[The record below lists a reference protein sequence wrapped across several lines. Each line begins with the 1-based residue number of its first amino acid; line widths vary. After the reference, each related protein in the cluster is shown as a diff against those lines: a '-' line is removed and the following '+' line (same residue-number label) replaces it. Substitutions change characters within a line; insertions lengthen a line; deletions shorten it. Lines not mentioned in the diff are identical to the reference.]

1 MMRSI
6 GICLGATNIKVAILE
21 KSVKDIQV
29 THTAVVP
36 HESNPRQ
43 TLSLLIKTLNLNSI
57 EYGMLTGRKFREMIN
72 HPSITEPQAVEY
84 ALTYGNLTGSRRLFE
99 AVVSLGAEN
108 FILYVLNKDC
118 TVRSIESG
126 NKCASGTG
134 EFFLQQIRRMN
145 IELPEAVHLAR
156 ESDIYRVSGRC
167 SVFCKSDCTHALNK
181 GIPVG
186 RVSAGLCSMIADKV
200 IELLEKVNSSKE
212 ILLTGGVTNN
222 TAVMKFLED
231 HLESVVISKHA
242 NTFEA
247 IGAAFYALQK
257 KTPHLLNTKRLFSSA
272 RSSFDHHPPLRDALS
287 LVQFKKPQKV
297 ELQSSQQCVVGLDV
311 GSTTTKAVLLRC
323 SDSAILGS
331 VYLRTNGNPVK
342 ASQECYYALADQ
354 MSAHDTVIGIGT
366 TGSGRQIAGLHAQ
379 TTAIINEIIAHAT
392 AAAYYDKDVDTI
404 FEIGGQDAKYTHLVA
419 GVPAD
424 YAMNEA
430 CSAGTGSFL
439 EEAAFESLGVNY
451 LDIEK
456 LATEANSPPNFND
469 QCAAFINSD
478 IKTATQEG
486 IKREDIL
493 AGLVYSV
500 CLNYVNRVKGQ
511 RPSGKKIFMQGGVCY
526 NKAVTLA
533 MASIIGKEIIVPP
546 EPGLMGAFGVALEIN
561 RRRAMGLLPSKNY
574 DLKALARR
582 EISLDKAFRCHGSK
596 ESCDRGCEIN
606 VMIIEGKRFPFGGAC
621 NKYYNLI
628 EHVNFD
634 QKVYDHVRVRN
645 DLLFKRFTAQNPQ
658 NGNVEIG
665 ISRSFLTHQLL
676 PLYSHFFTSLNCNI
690 RLSGIDPN
698 GIKHKRSSYCFP
710 GEIAHGA
717 YFDLILK
724 KPDYIFLPKVVELY
738 IEKAKCRKPE
748 HQSTCLLLQSEP
760 CFLKAAFNAM
770 PEKPP
775 LISPLLDFSQGY
787 DSEAKKFIE
796 IGKQLKK
803 SSEESLKAYRK
814 GFIQQNAFLGALKEY
829 GKRFLPNL
837 KESTDQIGIVLFGR
851 PYNSFATEVN
861 LNIPAKFASRGIH
874 IIPWDILG
882 YEDEPLSMDMCW
894 AIGQELMKASSF
906 VSKDPQL
913 FGVYITNFSCGPDS
927 FLVSY
932 FREMMGSKPSLTLEL
947 DSHTADAG
955 INTRI
960 EAFLDIITRYRALS
974 KPPEQKISFHP
985 ASVAIKKGKSLFIGS
1000 DGRTFPLNHPDIH
1013 LLLPSMGELSS
1024 ELLAA
1029 VFNSSGIRTTSM
1041 PLYSPNTLKLGRGV
1055 ASCKECLPLLLT
1067 AGGLLEYLQNR
1078 QNPDEKLVYFMPTS
1092 PGNCRFTQYSVFLN
1106 KMIEHRQIEN
1116 IALLSLTNEN
1126 GYAGLPT
1133 FCLLNALKAVIVSDV
1148 MEDIKN
1154 ALYVLAAN
1162 RGKAMELFNYQWQ
1175 RILHTFEKQKGAG
1188 LYQVLQRISQEL
1200 SGIKLQMPL
1209 SEAKK
1214 VALMGEIFVRR
1225 DQFSSQDIVTRLSKN
1240 NIVVK
1245 KAHLLEW
1252 LNYCDWLVQ
1261 SGIYKAGFPFSEW
1274 IKFKLK
1280 GVLGRH
1286 FEKRI
1291 KGILA
1296 QSGLYDFELIDIE
1309 KIIDYGRQFFE
1320 VQLTGEAILV
1330 VGDFFKD
1337 IIHSSH
1343 GIISI
1348 GPFAC
1353 MPTRVVESILSV
1365 EADMETKK
1373 RLDKLTGNYSMHYPE
1388 TFSLPFLSLE
1398 SDGNPFPQIVEARIE
1413 AFSLQVQRLWE
1424 KCLHENKKINISGY
1438 GYQKR
1443 KKVFSP

>member
-1 MMRSI
+1 MRSI
-6 GICLGATNIKVAILE
+6 GICLGAANIKVAILE
-21 KSVKDIQV
+21 KTVKDIQV
-29 THTAVVP
+29 IHTAVFA

-43 TLSLLIKTLNLNSI
+43 TFSLLTDSLDLNSI

-72 HPSITEPQAVEY
+72 HPSVTEPLAVEF
-84 ALTYGNLTGSRRLFE
+84 ALAFCNPGDKSRSFE

-108 FILYVLNKDC
+108 FILYLLNRDG
-118 TVRSIESG
+118 TIRSIESG

-200 IELLEKVNSSKE
+200 TELLEKINSKE
-212 ILLTGGVTNN
+212 ILFTGGVTNN
-222 TAVMKFLED
+222 TAVIKFLED
-231 HLESVVISKHA
+231 RLESVVISEHA

-247 IGAAFYALQK
+247 IGAAFYALQNKTRHFLNNK
-257 KTPHLLNTKRLFSSA
+257 KMFSTTK
-272 RSSFDHHPPLRDALS
+272 SSFDLHPPLRNAS
-287 LVQFKKPQKV
+287 LLVKFKKAKKN
-297 ELQSSQQCVVGLDV
+297 EIHRAQQCVVGLDV

-323 SDSAILGS
+323 CDSVILRS
-331 VYLRTNGNPVK
+331 VYLRTNGNPVR
-342 ASQECYYALADQ
+342 ASQECYKALADQ
-354 MSAHDTVIGIGT
+354 ISAQDTVVGIGT

-379 TTAIINEIIAHAT
+379 ATAIINEIIAHAT

-456 LATEANSPPNFND
+456 LALSANSPPNFND

-486 IKREDIL
+486 IKKEDML

-511 RPSGKKIFMQGGVCY
+511 RSSGKKIFMQGGVCY
-526 NKAVTLA
+526 NRAVPLA

-561 RRRAMGLLPSKNY
+561 RRINMGTLPSKTY
-574 DLKALARR
+574 DLNALASRDL
-582 EISLDKAFRCHGSK
+582 SLGKAFRCHGSK
-596 ESCDRGCEIN
+596 ERCDRGCEIN
-606 VMIIEGKRFPFGGAC
+606 VLIIEGKKYPFGGAC

-634 QKVYDHVRVRN
+634 QKIYDHVRVRN

-658 NGNVEIG
+658 KGTIEIG
-665 ISRSFLTHQLL
+665 IIRSFLTHQLL

-690 RLSGIDPN
+690 RLSGIDPE
-698 GIKHKRSSYCFP
+698 GIKYKRTSYCFP

-717 YFDLILK
+717 YFDLITK
-724 KPDYIFLPKVVELY
+724 KPDYIFMPQISELFV
-738 IEKAKCRKPE
+738 EKAKCRKPE

-760 CFLKAAFNAM
+760 YFLKTAFNAM
-770 PEKPP
+770 PESPP
-775 LISPLLDFSQGY
+775 TISPLLNFSQGY
-787 DSEAKKFIE
+787 DSQAKKFIK
-796 IGKQLKK
+796 IGKLLKK
-803 SSEESLKAYRK
+803 SSEESLDAYRR
-814 GFIQQNAFLGALKEY
+814 GFTQQNAFYSALKEY
-829 GKRFLPNL
+829 GKCFLSNL
-837 KESTDQIGIVLFGR
+837 KRNTDQIGIVLFGR
-851 PYNSFATEVN
+851 PYNAFATEAN

-874 IIPWDILG
+874 IIPWDILDF
-882 YEDEPLSMDMCW
+882 EDEPLSMDMCW
-894 AIGQELMKASSF
+894 ATGQNLMKASSF

-913 FGVYITNFSCGPDS
+913 FGVYITSFSCGPDS

-932 FREMMGSKPSLTLEL
+932 FREIMGNKPSLTLEL

-960 EAFLDIITRYRALS
+960 EAFLDIISRYRALS
-974 KPPEQKISFHP
+974 KLQEQKKRFSP
-985 ASVAIKKGKSLFIGS
+985 ASVVLRKGKPFFSGS
-1000 DGRTFPLNHPDIH
+1000 DGRTYPLNHPEIH
-1013 LLLPSMGELSS
+1013 LLLPSMGELCS
-1024 ELLAA
+1024 EILAA
-1029 VFNSSGIRTTSM
+1029 VFNSSGIHTTSL
-1041 PLYSPNTLKLGRGV
+1041 PVYSANTLKLGRSV

-1078 QNPDEKLVYFMPTS
+1078 QPTDEKLVYFMPTS
-1092 PGNCRFTQYSVFLN
+1092 PGNCRFTQYSVFL
-1106 KMIEHRQIEN
+1106 KKLIEHRQIEN
-1116 IALLSLTNEN
+1116 VALLSLTNEN
-1126 GYAGLPT
+1126 GYAGLST

-1154 ALYVLAAN
+1154 ALYVLAVN
-1162 RGKAMELFNYQWQ
+1162 RSKAMESFSYQWQ
-1175 RILHTFEKQKGAG
+1175 KIIHVFGKQKGGG
-1188 LYQVLQRISQEL
+1188 LYRVLQEVSNVLSRIELQIPFSQ
-1200 SGIKLQMPL
+1200 
-1209 SEAKK
+1209 AKK
-1214 VALMGEIFVRR
+1214 VALLGEIFVRR
-1225 DQFSSQDIVTRLSKN
+1225 DQFSSQDIVTRLSRN

-1252 LNYCDWLVQ
+1252 LNYCDWLIQ
-1261 SGIYKAGFPFSEW
+1261 NGIYQAGFPFSEW

-1280 GVLGRH
+1280 FFLGRH

-1296 QSGLYDFELIDIE
+1296 QSGLYDFEIVDIG
-1309 KIIDYGRQFFE
+1309 KIIEYGRQFFD

-1337 IIHSSH
+1337 IIHSAH
-1343 GIISI
+1343 GVISI

-1353 MPTRVVESILSV
+1353 MPTRITESILSG
-1365 EADMETKK
+1365 EADLETKI
-1373 RLDKLTGNYSMHYPE
+1373 RLDKLTGSQCQHYPE

-1398 SDGNPFPQIVEARIE
+1398 SDGNPFPQIIEARIE

-1424 KCLHENKKINISGY
+1424 KCLQKSEKADISGY
-1438 GYQKR
+1438 SYQKR
-1443 KKVFSP
+1443 RKMLSP

>member
-1 MMRSI
+1 MKSI

-21 KSVKDIQV
+21 KTIKGIGVI
-29 THTAVVP
+29 HTKVIP

-43 TLSLLIKTLNLNSI
+43 TFSLLTDTLDLNSI

-72 HPSITEPQAVEY
+72 HPSIPELQAVEY
-84 ALTYGNLTGSRRLFE
+84 AMAFGNLSGRKRPFE

-108 FILYVLNKDC
+108 FILYVLNRDG

-145 IELPEAVHLAR
+145 IELSEAVHLAR

-186 RVSAGLCSMIADKV
+186 RVSAGLCYMIADKI
-200 IELLEKVNSSKE
+200 IELLEKVNCKE

-222 TAVMKFLED
+222 TAVIKFLED
-231 HLESVVISKHA
+231 RLESVVVSEHA

-247 IGAAFYALQK
+247 IGAAFFALQK
-257 KTPHLLNTKRLFSSA
+257 KTNHLLNNKSLFFTA
-272 RSSFDHHPPLRDALS
+272 RSSFDLHPPLRDAFS
-287 LVQFKKPQKV
+287 LVQFKKTQKI
-297 ELQSSQQCVVGLDV
+297 EIQSDQTCVVGLDV

-331 VYLRTNGNPVK
+331 VYLKTNGNPVK
-342 ASQECYYALADQ
+342 ASQECYKDLADQ
-354 MSAHDTVIGIGT
+354 ISAQYTVIGIGT

-379 TTAIINEIIAHAT
+379 TTSIINEIIAHAT
-392 AAAYYDKDVDTI
+392 AAAYYDKEVDTI
-404 FEIGGQDAKYTHLVA
+404 FEIGGQDAKYTHLVE

-456 LATEANSPPNFND
+456 LALKANAPPNFND

-478 IKTATQEG
+478 VKTATQEG

-526 NKAVTLA
+526 NKAVPLA

-546 EPGLMGAFGVALEIN
+546 EPGLMGAFGVALEVN
-561 RRRAMGLLPSKNY
+561 RRITLGILPIKKY
-574 DLKALARR
+574 DLYALAKR
-582 EISLDKAFRCHGSK
+582 EIALGKAFRCHGSK

-606 VMIIEGKRFPFGGAC
+606 VLIIEGKKFPFGGAC

-628 EHVNFD
+628 ERVDFD
-634 QKVYDHVRVRN
+634 QKIYDHVRVRN
-645 DLLFKRFTAQNPQ
+645 NLLFKKFTAQNPPD
-658 NGNVEIG
+658 GTVEIG

-676 PLYSHFFTSLNCNI
+676 PLYSHFFTSLDCNI

-698 GIKHKRSSYCFP
+698 GIKYKRTSYCFP

-717 YFDLILK
+717 YFDLIVK
-724 KPDYIFLPKVVELY
+724 KPDYIFLPKISELFV
-738 IEKAKCRKPE
+738 EKAKCRKPE

-760 CFLKAAFNAM
+760 YFLQAAFNTV
-770 PEKPP
+770 PDKPQV
-775 LISPLLDFSQGY
+775 ISPLLDFSQGY
-787 DSEAKKFIE
+787 DSQAEKFIE
-796 IGKQLKK
+796 IGKLLKK
-803 SSEESLKAYRK
+803 SSEESLKAYRR
-814 GFIQQNAFLGALKEY
+814 GFTQQNAFFRALKEY
-829 GKRFLPNL
+829 GKRVLANL
-837 KESTDQIGIVLFGR
+837 KRNAEQTGIVLFGR
-851 PYNSFATEVN
+851 PYNAFATEAN

-874 IIPWDILG
+874 IIPWDILDF
-882 YEDEPLSMDMCW
+882 EDEPLSMDMCW
-894 AIGQELMKASSF
+894 AIGQNLMKASSF

-932 FREMMGSKPSLTLEL
+932 FREIMGSKPSLTLEL

-960 EAFLDIITRYRALS
+960 EAFLDIVTRYRALS
-974 KPPEQKISFHP
+974 KPQELKKTFHP
-985 ASVAIKKGKSLFIGS
+985 ASVISRKGKPLFIGS
-1000 DGRTFPLNHPDIH
+1000 DGYTFPLNHPDIH
-1013 LLLPSMGELSS
+1013 LLLPSMGVLCS
-1024 ELLAA
+1024 EILAA
-1029 VFNSSGIRTTSM
+1029 VFSSSGIRTTSL
-1041 PLYSPNTLKLGRGV
+1041 PLYSGNTLKLGRSV

-1067 AGGLLEYLQNR
+1067 VGGLLEYLQNR
-1078 QNPDEKLVYFMPTS
+1078 QNCNEKLVYFMPTS
-1092 PGNCRFTQYSVFLN
+1092 PGNCRFTQYSVFL
-1106 KMIEHRQIEN
+1106 KKLIENRQIEN
-1116 IALLSLTNEN
+1116 VALLSLTNEN

-1133 FCLLNALKAVIVSDV
+1133 SCLFNALKAVIVSDV

-1154 ALYVLAAN
+1154 ALYVLAVN
-1162 RGKAMELFNYQWQ
+1162 RSEAMEMFFFQWQ
-1175 RILHTFEKQKGAG
+1175 KILSVFKKQNGRN
-1188 LYQVLQRISQEL
+1188 LYNVLRKVSKEL
-1200 SGIKLQMPL
+1200 SRIKLQMPF
-1209 SEAKK
+1209 SQAKK

-1225 DQFSSQDIVTRLSKN
+1225 DQFSSQDIVTRLSRN
-1240 NIVVK
+1240 DIVVK
-1245 KAHLLEW
+1245 KAHFLEW
-1252 LNYCDWLVQ
+1252 LNYCDWLIQ
-1261 SGIYKAGFPFSEW
+1261 NGIYQADFPFSEW

-1280 GVLGRH
+1280 VFLGGY

-1296 QSGLYDFELIDIE
+1296 QSGLYDFEMVDIGKVIE
-1309 KIIDYGRQFFE
+1309 YGKQFFE

-1337 IIHSSH
+1337 IIHTTH
-1343 GIISI
+1343 GIISV

-1353 MPTRVVESILSV
+1353 IPTRIVESILSG
-1365 EADMETKK
+1365 EANLKTKI
-1373 RLDKLTGNYSMHYPE
+1373 RLDKLTGNCCQHYPE
-1388 TFSLPFLSLE
+1388 TFSLPFLSVE
-1398 SDGNPFPQIVEARIE
+1398 SDGNPFPQIIEARIE
-1413 AFSLQVQRLWE
+1413 TFSLQVQRLWE
-1424 KCLHENKKINISGY
+1424 KCLQQTEKTEISSFGY
-1438 GYQKR
+1438 HKR

>member
-1 MMRSI
+1 MRSI
-6 GICLGATNIKVAILE
+6 GICLGAANIKVAILE
-21 KSVKDIQV
+21 KTVKDIQV
-29 THTAVVP
+29 IHTAVVS
-36 HESNPRQ
+36 HDSNPKQ
-43 TLSLLIKTLNLNSI
+43 TLSFLMDTLNLHAI
-57 EYGMLTGRKFREMIN
+57 EYGMLTGRKFREMID

-84 ALTYGNLTGSRRLFE
+84 ALAFGNPGSGYCSFE
-99 AVVSLGAEN
+99 AVASLGAEN
-108 FILYVLNKDC
+108 FILYLLNRDG
-118 TVRSIESG
+118 TIRSIESG

-200 IELLEKVNSSKE
+200 TELLEKVNSKE

-222 TAVMKFLED
+222 TAVIKFLED
-231 HLESVVISKHA
+231 RLESVVISEYA

-257 KTPHLLNTKRLFSSA
+257 KTRHSLNNKIMFSTT
-272 RSSFDHHPPLRDALS
+272 RSSFDLHPPLRNTLS

-297 ELQSSQQCVVGLDV
+297 ELHRAQQCVVGLDV

-342 ASQECYYALADQ
+342 ASQECYKALADQ
-354 MSAHDTVIGIGT
+354 ISAQDTVVGIGT

-379 TTAIINEIIAHAT
+379 TTGVINEIIAHAT

-439 EEAAFESLGVNY
+439 EEAAFESLGVNC
-451 LDIEK
+451 LEIENFALNAK
-456 LATEANSPPNFND
+456 MPPNFND

-478 IKTATQEG
+478 IKTAIQEG
-486 IKREDIL
+486 IKKEDIL

-511 RPSGKKIFMQGGVCY
+511 RSSGKKIFMQGGVCY
-526 NKAVTLA
+526 NKAIPLA

-561 RRRAMGLLPSKNY
+561 RRRNMGTLLSKNY
-574 DLKALARR
+574 DLKVLARR
-582 EISLDKAFRCHGSK
+582 EISLGKAFRCQGTK
-596 ESCDRGCEIN
+596 ERCDRGCEIN
-606 VMIIEGKRFPFGGAC
+606 VLIIEGKKYPFGGAC

-634 QKVYDHVRVRN
+634 QKIYDHVRVRN
-645 DLLFKRFTAQNPQ
+645 DLLFKKFTAQNPQ
-658 NGNVEIG
+658 NGTVEIG

-676 PLYSHFFTSLNCNI
+676 PLYSHFFTFLNCKI
-690 RLSGIDPN
+690 RLSEIDPN
-698 GIKHKRSSYCFP
+698 GIKYKRTSYCFP

-717 YFDLILK
+717 YFDLITK
-724 KPDYIFLPKVVELY
+724 KPDYIFMPQISELFV
-738 IEKAKCRKPE
+738 EKAKCRKPE

-760 CFLKAAFNAM
+760 YFLKTAFNAI
-770 PEKPP
+770 PEPP
-775 LISPLLDFSQGY
+775 PVISPLLDFSQGY
-787 DSEAKKFIE
+787 DSQAGKFVKM
-796 IGKQLKK
+796 GKLLKK
-803 SSEESLKAYRK
+803 SSEESLHAYRR
-814 GFIQQNAFLGALKEY
+814 GFTQQSAFFSALKEY
-829 GKRFLPNL
+829 GKRFLSSLRRN
-837 KESTDQIGIVLFGR
+837 TGQIGIVLFGR
-851 PYNSFATEVN
+851 SYNAFATEAN

-874 IIPWDILG
+874 IIPFDVLDF
-882 YEDEPLSMDMCW
+882 EDEPLSIDMCW
-894 AIGQELMKASSF
+894 ATGQNLMKASSF

-932 FREMMGSKPSLTLEL
+932 FREIMGSKPSLTLEL

-960 EAFLDIITRYRALS
+960 EAFLDIISRYRALS
-974 KPPEQKISFHP
+974 KPQEQKKTFLP
-985 ASVAIKKGKSLFIGS
+985 ASVVLRKEKSLFVSS
-1000 DGRTFPLNHPDIH
+1000 DGRIFPLNHPDIH

-1024 ELLAA
+1024 EILAA
-1029 VFNSSGIRTTSM
+1029 VFNSSGINTSSL
-1041 PLYSPNTLKLGRGV
+1041 PLYSANTLKLGRSV

-1106 KMIEHRQIEN
+1106 KLIEHRHIEN
-1116 IALLSLTNEN
+1116 VALLSLTNEN
-1126 GYAGLPT
+1126 SYAGLST

-1154 ALYVLAAN
+1154 ALYVLAVN
-1162 RGKAMELFNYQWQ
+1162 RDEAMELFFYQWQ
-1175 RILHTFEKQKGAG
+1175 KILNVFEKKKGGG
-1188 LYQVLQRISQEL
+1188 LYQVLQEISKEL
-1200 SGIKLQMPL
+1200 SKIKLQIPF
-1209 SEAKK
+1209 SQAKK
-1214 VALMGEIFVRR
+1214 VALLGEIFVRR
-1225 DQFSSQDIVTRLSKN
+1225 DQFSCQDIVTRLSRN

-1245 KAHLLEW
+1245 KAHILEW

-1261 SGIYKAGFPFSEW
+1261 NGIYQAGFPFSELV
-1274 IKFKLK
+1274 KFKLK
-1280 GVLGRH
+1280 GLLGRH
-1286 FEKRI
+1286 YEKSI

-1296 QSGLYDFELIDIE
+1296 QSGLYDFELVDIG
-1309 KIIDYGRQFFE
+1309 KIIEYGRQFFE

-1337 IIHSSH
+1337 IIHSAH

-1353 MPTRVVESILSV
+1353 MPTRITESILSG
-1365 EADMETKK
+1365 EADLETKI
-1373 RLDKLTGNYSMHYPE
+1373 RLDKLTGNCCRHYPE

-1398 SDGNPFPQIVEARIE
+1398 SDGNPFPQIIEARIE

-1424 KCLHENKKINISGY
+1424 KCLQKTEKADISGY

-1443 KKVFSP
+1443 KRMFSP

>member
-1 MMRSI
+1 MRSI

-21 KSVKDIQV
+21 KTIKEIQV
-29 THTAVVP
+29 IHTAIVP

-43 TLSLLIKTLNLNSI
+43 TFSQLIDTLNLNSI

-72 HPSITEPQAVEY
+72 HPSISEPQAVEY
-84 ALTYGNLTGSRRLFE
+84 ALSFENLKGRKRLFE

-108 FILYVLNKDC
+108 FILYVLNRDG
-118 TVRSIESG
+118 TIRSIESG

-134 EFFLQQIRRMN
+134 EFFIQQIRRMN
-145 IELPEAVHLAR
+145 IELTEAVHLAR

-186 RVSAGLCSMIADKV
+186 RVSAGLCSMIAEKI
-200 IELLEKVNSSKE
+200 IELLEKVNSKE

-222 TAVMKFLED
+222 TAVIKFLED
-231 HLESVVISKHA
+231 HLGSVIISEHA

-247 IGAAFYALQK
+247 VGAAFYALQR
-257 KTPHLLNTKRLFSSA
+257 KTPHSLNNKKLFSIT
-272 RSSFDHHPPLRDALS
+272 RSSFDTHPPLRDAFS
-287 LVQFKKPQKV
+287 LVQFKKPQKI
-297 ELQSSQQCVVGLDV
+297 EIQRAQQCVVGLDV

-342 ASQECYYALADQ
+342 ASQECYKALADQ
-354 MSAHDTVIGIGT
+354 ISARDTVVGIGV

-392 AAAYYDKDVDTI
+392 AAAYYDKQVDTI

-439 EEAAFESLGVNY
+439 EEAALESLGVNY
-451 LDIEK
+451 LDIEE
-456 LATEANSPPNFND
+456 LAIKADSPSNFND

-486 IKREDIL
+486 IQKKDIL

-511 RPSGKKIFMQGGVCY
+511 RPTGKKIFMQGGVCY
-526 NKAVTLA
+526 NKAVPLA

-561 RRRAMGLLPSKNY
+561 RRRAMGTLPLKSY
-574 DLKALARR
+574 DLKALANR
-582 EISLDKAFRCHGSK
+582 EISLGKAFRCHGSK

-606 VMIIEGKRFPFGGAC
+606 VLIIEGKKFPFGGAC

-634 QKVYDHVRVRN
+634 QKTYDHVRVRN
-645 DLLFKRFTAQNPQ
+645 ELLFKKFTAQNPQ
-658 NGNVEIG
+658 NGNLDIG
-665 ISRSFLTHQLL
+665 IIRSFLTHQLL

-698 GIKHKRSSYCFP
+698 GIKYKRTSYCFP

-717 YFDLILK
+717 YFDLIMK
-724 KPDYIFLPKVVELY
+724 KPDYIFLPKISELFVEN
-738 IEKAKCRKPE
+738 AKCRKPE

-760 CFLKAAFNAM
+760 YFLKTAFNTI
-770 PEKPP
+770 PGKPP
-775 LISPLLDFSQGY
+775 VISPLLNFSQGY
-787 DSEAKKFIE
+787 DSQAEKFIE
-796 IGKQLKK
+796 IGKLLKK
-803 SSEESLKAYRK
+803 SSEESLDAYRR
-814 GFIQQNAFLGALKEY
+814 GFTQQNAFFSALKEY
-829 GKRFLPNL
+829 GKRFMSDL
-837 KESTDQIGIVLFGR
+837 KRDAGQIGIVLFGR
-851 PYNSFATEVN
+851 PYNAFATEAN
-861 LNIPAKFASRGIH
+861 LNVAAKFASRGIH
-874 IIPWDILG
+874 IIPWDILD
-882 YEDEPLSMDMCW
+882 YEDEPFSMDMCW
-894 AIGQELMKASSF
+894 AIGQNLMKASSL

-932 FREMMGSKPSLTLEL
+932 FREIMGGKPSLTLEL

-974 KPPEQKISFHP
+974 KSQEPEKPFKP
-985 ASVAIKKGKSLFIGS
+985 ASVVLRKGKSLFIGS
-1000 DGRTFPLNHPDIH
+1000 EGRTFPLNHPDVH
-1013 LLLPSMGELSS
+1013 LLLPSMGTLSS
-1024 ELLAA
+1024 EILAV
-1029 VFNSSGIRTTSM
+1029 VFSSSGIRTTSL
-1041 PLYSPNTLKLGRGV
+1041 PLYSANTLKLGRSV

-1078 QNPDEKLVYFMPTS
+1078 QNPDEKLVYFMPTT
-1092 PGNCRFTQYSVFLN
+1092 PGNCRFTQYSVFL
-1106 KMIEHRQIEN
+1106 KKLIEHRQIGDV
-1116 IALLSLTNEN
+1116 ALLSLTNEN
-1126 GYAGLPT
+1126 SYAGLSAS
-1133 FCLLNALKAVIVSDV
+1133 CLLNVLKAIIVSDV

-1154 ALYVLAAN
+1154 ALFVLAVN
-1162 RGKAMELFNYQWQ
+1162 RDEAMEQFFYHWQ
-1175 RILHTFEKQKGAG
+1175 KILQVFEKQKGEG
-1188 LYQVLQRISQEL
+1188 LYRVLQKTGNDL
-1200 SGIKLQMPL
+1200 SRIKLRIPL
-1209 SEAKK
+1209 SQAKK
-1214 VALMGEIFVRR
+1214 VTLLGEIFVRR
-1225 DQFSSQDIVTRLSKN
+1225 DQFSSEQIVARLSRN

-1245 KAHLLEW
+1245 KSHILQW

-1261 SGIYKAGFPFSEW
+1261 NGIYEAGFPLSEW

-1280 GVLGRH
+1280 VFLGRR

-1291 KGILA
+1291 KSILA
-1296 QSGLYDFELIDIE
+1296 QSGLYDFELADIRKTIE
-1309 KIIDYGRQFFE
+1309 YGKQFFE
-1320 VQLTGEAILV
+1320 VQFTGEAILA

-1337 IIHSSH
+1337 IIHSTH

-1353 MPTRVVESILSV
+1353 MPTRISESILSG
-1365 EADMETKK
+1365 EADMDTKI
-1373 RLDKLTGNYSMHYPE
+1373 RLDKLTGNYYQHYPE

-1398 SDGNPFPQIVEARIE
+1398 SDGNPFPQIIEARIE
-1413 AFSLQVQRLWE
+1413 AFALQVHRLWE
-1424 KCLHENKKINISGY
+1424 KCLQKNEKADTSAY
-1438 GYQKR
+1438 VYQR
-1443 KKVFSP
+1443 RNREFSS

>member
-1 MMRSI
+1 MRSI
-6 GICLGATNIKVAILE
+6 GICVGATNIKVAILE
-21 KSVKDIQV
+21 KTIKSIQV
-29 THTAVVP
+29 IHTAVVP
-36 HESNPRQ
+36 HESNPRH
-43 TLSLLIKTLNLNSI
+43 TFSLLIDTLNLNSM
-57 EYGMLTGRKFREMIN
+57 EYGMLTGRKFREVIN

-84 ALTYGNLTGSRRLFE
+84 ALMFENLSGRPQPFE
-99 AVVSLGAEN
+99 AVASLGAEN
-108 FILYVLNKDC
+108 FILYVLNRDG

-200 IELLEKVNSSKE
+200 IELLEKVNSKE

-222 TAVMKFLED
+222 TAVIKFLED
-231 HLESVVISKHA
+231 RLESAVISEHA

-247 IGAAFYALQK
+247 VGAAFYALQK
-257 KTPHLLNTKRLFSSA
+257 KTRHFLNNNKKLFSTA
-272 RSSFDHHPPLRDALS
+272 KSSFCLHPPLRNAAS
-287 LVQFKKPQKV
+287 LVQFKKPQKL
-297 ELQSSQQCVVGLDV
+297 ELQRAQQCVVGLDV

-342 ASQECYYALADQ
+342 ASQECYKALADQ
-354 MSAHDTVIGIGT
+354 LSTQDTVVGIGT

-379 TTAIINEIIAHAT
+379 TTGIINEIIAHAT

-439 EEAAFESLGVNY
+439 EEAAFESLGINY
-451 LDIEK
+451 LSIEK
-456 LATEANSPPNFND
+456 LALKASSPPNFND

-493 AGLVYSV
+493 SGLVYSV

-511 RPSGKKIFMQGGVCY
+511 RPCGKKIFMQGGVCY
-526 NKAVTLA
+526 NKAVPLA

-561 RRRAMGLLPSKNY
+561 RRRAMGILSPKNY
-574 DLKALARR
+574 DLKVLANR
-582 EISLDKAFRCHGSK
+582 EISLGKAFRCHGSK

-606 VMIIEGKRFPFGGAC
+606 VLLIEGKKFPFGGAC

-634 QKVYDHVRVRN
+634 QKIYDHVRVRN
-645 DLLFKRFTAQNPQ
+645 DLLFKKFTAQNPQ
-658 NGNVEIG
+658 NGTVEIG

-698 GIKHKRSSYCFP
+698 GIKYKRTSYCFP

-717 YFDLILK
+717 YFDLIIK
-724 KPDYIFLPKVVELY
+724 KPDYIFLPKISELFV
-738 IEKAKCRKPE
+738 EKAKCRKPE

-760 CFLKAAFNAM
+760 YFLKTAFNTV

-775 LISPLLDFSQGY
+775 VISPLLDFSQGY
-787 DSEAKKFIE
+787 DSQAEKFIE
-796 IGKQLKK
+796 IGKLLKK
-803 SSEESLKAYRK
+803 SSKESLDAYRR
-814 GFIQQNAFLGALKEY
+814 GFTQQNAFSSALKEY
-829 GKRFLPNL
+829 GKRFLSNL
-837 KESTDQIGIVLFGR
+837 NENAKQIAVVLFGR
-851 PYNSFATEVN
+851 SYNAFAAEAN

-874 IIPWDILG
+874 VIPWDILD

-894 AIGQELMKASSF
+894 AMGQNLMKASSF

-932 FREMMGSKPSLTLEL
+932 FREIMGCKPSLTLEL

-974 KPPEQKISFHP
+974 KPQEQKKSFLP
-985 ASVAIKKGKSLFIGS
+985 ASIVSRKVKSLYVGS
-1000 DGRTFPLNHPDIH
+1000 DGRASPLNHPEVH

-1024 ELLAA
+1024 EILAA
-1029 VFNSSGIRTTSM
+1029 VFNSSGIHTTSL
-1041 PLYSPNTLKLGRGV
+1041 PLYSTNTLKLGRSV

-1067 AGGLLEYLQNR
+1067 VGGLLEYLQNR

-1092 PGNCRFTQYSVFLN
+1092 PGNCRFTQYSVFL
-1106 KMIEHRQIEN
+1106 KKLIENRQIEN
-1116 IALLSLTNEN
+1116 VALLSLTNEN
-1126 GYAGLPT
+1126 GYAGLST

-1154 ALYVLAAN
+1154 ALYVLAVN
-1162 RGKAMELFNYQWQ
+1162 RSEAMELFFYQWQ
-1175 RILHTFEKQKGAG
+1175 KILQVFGKQKGEG
-1188 LYQVLQRISQEL
+1188 LYRVLQEVSDEL
-1200 SGIKLQMPL
+1200 STIKLQMPL
-1209 SEAKK
+1209 SRARK
-1214 VALMGEIFVRR
+1214 VALLGEIFVRR
-1225 DQFSSQDIVTRLSKN
+1225 DQFSSQDIVARLSRN

-1261 SGIYKAGFPFSEW
+1261 SGIYQAGFPFSEW

-1280 GVLGRH
+1280 GFLGRR
-1286 FEKRI
+1286 FEKKI
-1291 KGILA
+1291 KSILA
-1296 QSGLYDFELIDIE
+1296 QSGLYDFELVDIG
-1309 KIIDYGRQFFE
+1309 KIIEYGRQFFE

-1337 IIHSSH
+1337 IIHSTH

-1353 MPTRVVESILSV
+1353 MPTRIIESILSG
-1365 EADMETKK
+1365 EADIETKVK
-1373 RLDKLTGNYSMHYPE
+1373 LDKLTGNCCQHYPE

-1398 SDGNPFPQIVEARIE
+1398 SDGNPFPQIIEARIE

-1424 KCLHENKKINISGY
+1424 KCLQKNEKADISGY
-1438 GYQKR
+1438 GYQNR